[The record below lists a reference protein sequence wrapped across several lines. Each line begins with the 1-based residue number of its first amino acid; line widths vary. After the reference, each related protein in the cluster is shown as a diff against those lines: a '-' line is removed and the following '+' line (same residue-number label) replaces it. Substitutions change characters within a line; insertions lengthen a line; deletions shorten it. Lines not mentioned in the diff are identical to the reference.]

1 VLFIALNYTEWRLKM
16 PDARKAILLK
26 MIHPVYEKVKEMAES
41 EGMTVTGFINSVLL
55 KKTKDG
61 E

>member
-1 VLFIALNYTEWRLKM
+1 M